1 MKKGLIL
8 LLLVLIGGV
17 GFFYFSTDQSVNVEV
32 EEDAVYIIG
41 EEEVD
46 ITEVEREGIE
56 YMLEEEKLA
65 RDVYAK
71 LYEKYEIN
79 VFKNI
84 PQSEQRHIDAVHGLV
99 EMYDIDYYVDEEPGV
114 FGNET
119 IQNLYNDF
127 VEKGEKS
134 LVDALYVGATIE
146 DLDIYDISNF
156 LETVDTPEIEQVYSF
171 LLNGSK
177 NHLRAFNNQLL
188 KNGADPYEAQYISEQ
203 ELVEILEG

>member
-46 ITEVEREGIE
+46 ITQVEREGIE

-119 IQNLYNDF
+119 IQNLYNDL

-188 KNGADPYEAQYISEQ
+188 KNGADAYEAQYISDQ

>member
-8 LLLVLIGGV
+8 LFLVLIGGF
-17 GFFYFSTDQSVNVEV
+17 GLFYFSTDQSVNVEV

-46 ITEVEREGIE
+46 ITQVEREGIE

-84 PQSEQRHIDAVHGLV
+84 SQSEQRHIDAVHGLV

-119 IQNLYNDF
+119 IQNLYNDL

-188 KNGADPYEAQYISEQ
+188 KNGADAYEAQYISDQ